1 MTSKTPETNF
11 CHPLLPLCFEA
22 AALVMV
28 SLRSSLSSAA
38 LGPAFGTS
46 TLMEGDALAAAVESW
61 IRGCAARRTTVLNDA
76 RSMVSTNVEQSFADR
91 IDRWCYWRRVCVDQQ
106 TDLMAMSHSKPG
118 FSRTIWIPGVT
129 TRRDGSEAA
138 I

>member
-1 MTSKTPETNF
+1 MRFSAAMRRSSTDAAFWTRRRLGASSTFITGVCTAAQAGRMTSKTPETNF

-38 LGPAFGTS
+38 LGPAFLTS
-46 TLMEGDALAAAVESW
+46 TFKVGDALAAAVESW

-76 RSMVSTNVEQSFADR
+76 RSMVSTNVEQSCADR
-91 IDRWCYWRRVCVDQQ
+91 SDR
-106 TDLMAMSHSKPG
+106 
-118 FSRTIWIPGVT
+118 
-129 TRRDGSEAA
+129 
-138 I
+138 